1 MSSTIPRMRRLRPCN
16 NRSCVDFTD
25 TRSST
30 VPLAHVHPQ
39 KPKDTVLQPEQK
51 LMFKLQCACTKHYC
65 SHSCSDGSTGTLV
78 CLTALRSAEQRCTTK
93 EKVHKLRKV
102 FFGPKRNSLNLSTT
116 IVDTQT
122 SVSLLP
128 STATVGISNAS
139 TMVT

>member
-39 KPKDTVLQPEQK
+39 KPKDKPKQK
-51 LMFKLQCACTKHYC
+51 LMFKLQRAYTKHYC
-65 SHSCSDGSTGTLV
+65 SHSCSDGNRGTLV